1 MIVYALYAC
10 FEYTYT
16 YIHNMFL
23 YLIKEIKQN
32 DLNSDEDQSN
42 SGQQVTEELAL
53 LEEDSE
59 KVI

>member
-1 MIVYALYAC
+1 
-10 FEYTYT
+10 
-16 YIHNMFL
+16 MFL

-59 KVI
+59 KVIDLTTYIYTV